1 MPNNLIRRLLLLGF
15 LAIAGI
21 IFIQSFWVIKSWNLK
36 DLEFDQD
43 VQIALRNTA
52 FALADF
58 NESVLPKR
66 NLIQRRSSNYY
77 AVNINDEIDA
87 LVLEDFLIRELEA
100 VSLNTDFEYAVYD
113 CTTDEL
119 VYGNYCDIGNR
130 DKDRDSDTELTKF
143 IDLQYYFVISFPSR
157 ASFLISNMTTSII
170 FSVVAL
176 LAVLFFVYS
185 IFIILRQKRHSETQR
200 DFINNMTHEFK
211 TPISSIKI
219 ASEYLLQ
226 NGTIRNEPRLHNY
239 ISLINDQ
246 NQRLNDHVEKVLTHA
261 KIDKDKMQL
270 KLETVDLEAIIQD
283 IIQSIHL
290 LAVEKGAVLE
300 TKLSA
305 SYCIIQADKTHLSN
319 VIYNLLEN
327 ALKYNEGE
335 PKIVIGLEDKDQKLI
350 LSIADNG
357 IGIPKELQKNI
368 FK

>member
-1 MPNNLIRRLLLLGF
+1 
-15 LAIAGI
+15 
-21 IFIQSFWVIKSWNLK
+21 
-36 DLEFDQD
+36 
-43 VQIALRNTA
+43 
-52 FALADF
+52 
-58 NESVLPKR
+58 
-66 NLIQRRSSNYY
+66 
-77 AVNINDEIDA
+77 
-87 LVLEDFLIRELEA
+87 
-100 VSLNTDFEYAVYD
+100 
-113 CTTDEL
+113 
-119 VYGNYCDIGNR
+119 
-130 DKDRDSDTELTKF
+130 
-143 IDLQYYFVISFPSR
+143 
-157 ASFLISNMTTSII
+157 MTTSII

-368 FK
+368 FKRFYRVPTGNIHNVKGFGLGLSYVKQVIKTHGWQLGLDSESGKGATFIIKIPKT